1 MRRNKLIKTY
11 ITAALATLALTSSA
25 AAEDLTI
32 LNSGSKTGG
41 FSMQSTAY
49 STDLANKY
57 NITLVN
63 PGDRCVALGSLLPKI
78 DGPVLMP
85 WASDYEAVGRDG
97 GCVTFDVTQAH
108 VLRYDSA
115 PLFVCTRGGD
125 IAKDS
130 GRVAHTVPV
139 DGPLYRVVKEFNNEF
154 GTDHKPVVYDGSGDA
169 RLALINGEVDYA
181 LLSKKH
187 VLVVT
192 DADATITCNQSLAS
206 AGPNSLPEQTGN
218 QKLAFGWDM
227 TWMAINMSE
236 EKAAELQSN
245 MLMSHVD
252 CSSAIGTWTKCN
264 TVYTTNWDLSVEDI
278 NARWEPMVKSQREV
292 K

>member
-1 MRRNKLIKTY
+1 MIKTLL
-11 ITAALATLALTSSA
+11 TAMTVFATATVGF
-25 AAEDLTI
+25 AAELTI

-49 STDLANKY
+49 QQDLTGAY
-57 NITLVN
+57 GVTLVN
-63 PGDRCVALGSLLPKI
+63 PGDRCVALGSLLPNI
-78 DGPVLMP
+78 SGPILMP

-97 GCVTFDVTQAH
+97 GCVTFDITDPAVH

-115 PLFVCTRGGD
+115 PLYVCTRGGD
-125 IAKDS
+125 IRADS

-139 DGPLYRVVKEFNNEF
+139 DGPLAAVVREFNTEF
-154 GTDHKPVVYDGSGDA
+154 GTDHSPVVYDGSGDA

-192 DADATITCNQSLAS
+192 EADAAITCDTSLAS
-206 AGPNSLPEQTGN
+206 AGPNSLPAETGN

-227 TWMAINMSE
+227 VWLAINMTE
-236 EKAAELQSN
+236 AEAMELQRN
-245 MLMSHVD
+245 MMMSHLD

-264 TVYTTNWDLSVEDI
+264 TVYTTNWNLTLDEVVG
-278 NARWEPMVKSQREV
+278 RWEPMVKSQQQ
-292 K
+292 

>member
-1 MRRNKLIKTY
+1 MKKLVI
-11 ITAALATLALTSSA
+11 A
-25 AAEDLTI
+25 AAVALFSTTAVAADKLTI

-49 STDLANKY
+49 STDLAKDY
-57 NITLVN
+57 DVTLVN

-78 DGPVLMP
+78 SGPVLMP

-97 GCVTFDVTQAH
+97 GCVKFDITKAIT
-108 VLRYDSA
+108 LRYDSA
-115 PLFVCTRGGD
+115 PLFVCTRGGS

-139 DGPLYRVVKEFNNEF
+139 DGPLARVVAEMNKQF
-154 GTDHKPVVYDGSGDA
+154 GTAHKPVVYDGSGDA

-192 DADATITCNQSLAS
+192 AADKAITCDQSLAS

-218 QKLAFGWDM
+218 PKLAFGWDM
-227 TWMAINMSE
+227 TWMALNMTPAQADRLKMRMM
-236 EKAAELQSN
+236 EKHL
-245 MLMSHVD
+245 D
-252 CSSAIGTWTKCN
+252 CSTAIGTWTKCN
-264 TVYTTNWDLSVEDI
+264 TVYNTQWNLSTDEI
-278 NARWEPMVKSQREV
+278 SNRWEPMVESQR
-292 K
+292 

>member
-1 MRRNKLIKTY
+1 MKNLLVAFSIALFST
-11 ITAALATLALTSSA
+11 TAF
-25 AAEDLTI
+25 AAEKLTI

-41 FSMQSTAY
+41 FSMQSQAY
-49 STDLANKY
+49 STDLAGSY
-57 NITLVN
+57 DVDLVN

-97 GCVTFDVTQAH
+97 GCVKFDINSAIT
-108 VLRYDSA
+108 LRYDSA

-130 GRVAHTVPV
+130 GRVAHTVPA
-139 DGPLYRVVKEFNNEF
+139 DGPLARIVKEFNNEF
-154 GTDHKPVVYDGSGDA
+154 GTAHKPVVYDGSGDA

-192 DADATITCNQSLAS
+192 ETDPAITCEQSLAS
-206 AGPNSLPEQTGN
+206 AGPNSLPLATGN
-218 QKLAFGWDM
+218 AKLAFGWDM
-227 TWMAINMSE
+227 TWMALNMTQE
-236 EKAAELQSN
+236 QANGLKLRMMENHLN
-245 MLMSHVD
+245 
-252 CSSAIGTWTKCN
+252 CGSAIGTWTKCN
-264 TVYTTNWDLSVEDI
+264 SVYTTRWDLTKDEI
-278 NARWEPMVKSQREV
+278 NSRWEPMVESQR
-292 K
+292 

>member
-1 MRRNKLIKTY
+1 MKKLVI
-11 ITAALATLALTSSA
+11 A
-25 AAEDLTI
+25 AAVALFSTTAVAADKLTI

-49 STDLANKY
+49 STDLAKDY
-57 NITLVN
+57 DVTLVN

-78 DGPVLMP
+78 SGPVLMP

-97 GCVTFDVTQAH
+97 GCVKFDITKAIT
-108 VLRYDSA
+108 LRYDSA
-115 PLFVCTRGGD
+115 PLFVCTRSGS

-139 DGPLYRVVKEFNNEF
+139 DGPLARVVAEMNKQF
-154 GTDHKPVVYDGSGDA
+154 GTAHKPVVYDGSGDA

-192 DADATITCNQSLAS
+192 AADKSITCEQSLAS
-206 AGPNSLPEQTGN
+206 AGPNSLPVQTGN
-218 QKLAFGWDM
+218 PKLAFGWDM
-227 TWMAINMSE
+227 TWMALNMTPAQADRLKMRMM
-236 EKAAELQSN
+236 EKHL
-245 MLMSHVD
+245 D
-252 CSSAIGTWTKCN
+252 CSTAIGTWTKCN
-264 TVYTTNWDLSVEDI
+264 TVYNTQWNLSI
-278 NARWEPMVKSQREV
+278 
-292 K
+292 

>member
-1 MRRNKLIKTY
+1 LKKLVI
-11 ITAALATLALTSSA
+11 A
-25 AAEDLTI
+25 AAVALFSTTAVAADKLTI

-49 STDLANKY
+49 STDLAKDY
-57 NITLVN
+57 DVTLVN

-78 DGPVLMP
+78 SGPVLMP

-97 GCVTFDVTQAH
+97 GCVKFDITKAIT
-108 VLRYDSA
+108 LRYDSA
-115 PLFVCTRGGD
+115 PLFVCTRSGS

-139 DGPLYRVVKEFNNEF
+139 DGPLARVVAEMNKQF
-154 GTDHKPVVYDGSGDA
+154 GTAHKPVVYDGSGDA

-192 DADATITCNQSLAS
+192 AADKSITCDQSLAS
-206 AGPNSLPEQTGN
+206 AGPNSLPAQTGN
-218 QKLAFGWDM
+218 PKLAFGWDM
-227 TWMAINMSE
+227 TWLALNMTPAQADRLKMRMM
-236 EKAAELQSN
+236 EKHL
-245 MLMSHVD
+245 D
-252 CSSAIGTWTKCN
+252 CSTAIGTWTKCN
-264 TVYTTNWDLSVEDI
+264 TVYNTQWNLSTDEI
-278 NARWEPMVKSQREV
+278 SSRWEPMVESQR
-292 K
+292 

>member
-1 MRRNKLIKTY
+1 MKNFLVAAIVALFST
-11 ITAALATLALTSSA
+11 TAVA
-25 AAEDLTI
+25 ADKLTI

-49 STDLANKY
+49 STDLAGAY
-57 NITLVN
+57 DVDLVN
-63 PGDRCVALGSLLPKI
+63 PGDRCVALGSLLPNIK
-78 DGPVLMP
+78 GPVLMP

-97 GCVTFDVTQAH
+97 GCVKFDIQNAT

-130 GRVAHTVPV
+130 GRVAHTVPA
-139 DGPLYRVVKEFNNEF
+139 DGPLARVVGEFNNQF
-154 GTDHKPVVYDGSGDA
+154 GTTHKPVVYDGSGDA
-169 RLALINGEVDYA
+169 RLALINGEVDFA

-192 DADATITCNQSLAS
+192 EADKSITCKQSLAS
-206 AGPNSLPEQTGN
+206 AGPDSLPEQTGN
-218 QKLAFGWDM
+218 QKLSFGWDM
-227 TWMAINMSE
+227 VWLALNMSPDQASALKSRMME
-236 EKAAELQSN
+236 NHLN
-245 MLMSHVD
+245 

-264 TVYTTNWDLSVEDI
+264 SVYTTRWDLTPAEI
-278 NARWEPMVKSQREV
+278 KARWEPMVESQR
-292 K
+292 

>member
-1 MRRNKLIKTY
+1 LKKLI
-11 ITAALATLALTSSA
+11 IA
-25 AAEDLTI
+25 AAVALFSTTAVAADKLTI

-49 STDLANKY
+49 STDLAKDY
-57 NITLVN
+57 DVTLVN

-78 DGPVLMP
+78 SGPVLMP

-97 GCVTFDVTQAH
+97 GCVKFDITKAIT
-108 VLRYDSA
+108 LRYDSA
-115 PLFVCTRGGD
+115 PLFVCTRGGS

-139 DGPLYRVVKEFNNEF
+139 DGPLARVVAEMNKQF
-154 GTDHKPVVYDGSGDA
+154 GTAHKPVVYDGSGDA

-192 DADATITCNQSLAS
+192 AADKAITCDQSLAS

-218 QKLAFGWDM
+218 PKLAFGWDM
-227 TWMAINMSE
+227 TWMALNMTPAQADRLKMRMM
-236 EKAAELQSN
+236 EKHL
-245 MLMSHVD
+245 D
-252 CSSAIGTWTKCN
+252 CSTAIGTWTKCN
-264 TVYTTNWDLSVEDI
+264 TVYNTQWNLSTDEI
-278 NARWEPMVKSQREV
+278 SNRWEPMVESQR
-292 K
+292 

>member
-1 MRRNKLIKTY
+1 MIKTLL
-11 ITAALATLALTSSA
+11 TAATVALTATA
-25 AAEDLTI
+25 AFANDLTI

-49 STDLANKY
+49 SQDLASAY
-57 NITLVN
+57 NVTLVN
-63 PGDRCVALGSLLPKI
+63 PGDRCVALGSLLPNI
-78 DGPVLMP
+78 SGPILMP

-97 GCVTFDVTQAH
+97 GCVTFDITNAQ

-115 PLFVCTRGGD
+115 PLYVCTRGGS
-125 IAKDS
+125 IKADS

-139 DGPLYRVVKEFNNEF
+139 DGPLATLVREFNTEF
-154 GTDHKPVVYDGSGDA
+154 GTDHRPVVYDGSGDA

-181 LLSKKH
+181 LLSQKH

-192 DADATITCNQSLAS
+192 EADATITCEQSLSS
-206 AGPNSLPEQTGN
+206 AGPNSLPAETGN

-227 TWMAINMSE
+227 PWLGLNMTE
-236 EKAAELQSN
+236 AEARELQRN
-245 MLMSHVD
+245 MMMSHLD

-264 TVYTTNWDLSVEDI
+264 TVYTTNWNLTTDEVVG
-278 NARWEPMVKSQREV
+278 RWEPMVKSQQQ
-292 K
+292 